1 MTGYV
6 ALFTATELSDF
17 VGGDS
22 VRRILDDNRDG
33 SADSGPLAMIIKAGS
48 SHVLSAYYQTFEAV
62 PEVGAI
68 PATLNILALHAGKGY
83 LAIRHPEYVRYDGR
97 KDLDYVDKRLDAL
110 VAGNR
115 RIGETPPDPAANQ
128 GGDVYSGDPDYPD
141 TFVPMFQGN
150 AGSAVF

>member
-1 MTGYV
+1 MNDYV
-6 ALFTATELSDF
+6 ALFTQAELESF
-17 VGGDS
+17 VGTDT

-33 SADSGPLAMIIKAGS
+33 TADANPVASIISDASA
-48 SHVLSAYYQTFEAV
+48 HVLSAYYQTYD
-62 PEVGAI
+62 EV
-68 PATLNILALHAGKGY
+68 PATVPPRLKTLAKHAGKGY
-83 LAIRHPEYVRYDGR
+83 LAIRHPEYVRFDGY
-97 KDLDYVDKRLDAL
+97 KILEYVDKQLNEL

-128 GGDVYSGDPDYPD
+128 GGEVYSGNPDYPD